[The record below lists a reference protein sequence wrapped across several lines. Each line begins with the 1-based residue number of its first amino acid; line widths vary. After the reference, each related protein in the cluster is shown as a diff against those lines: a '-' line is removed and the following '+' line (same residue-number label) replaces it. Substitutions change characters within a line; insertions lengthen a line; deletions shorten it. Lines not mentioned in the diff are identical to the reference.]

1 MDCRLISRWHWGF
14 RYEGTWFNPTVKRNL
29 VWNECKQASAIAAQ
43 VKKKATASISSSGT
57 DSSDGDEDPNARRGL
72 LNFLYAFNQTV
83 KSQTSEFRK
92 RYRSNIPMYRQASGV
107 MCVTS
112 FTSNGVNNT
121 KKMRKEHE
129 KRTFSMYP
137 LREVVTVFNPTVNH
151 NDSRPGRTRP

>member
-1 MDCRLISRWHWGF
+1 MAFRLLTR
-14 RYEGTWFNPTVKRNL
+14 RLKAKPAN
-29 VWNECKQASAIAAQ
+29 SAAGI
-43 VKKKATASISSSGT
+43 TSISPCT
-57 DSSDGDEDPNARRGL
+57 A
-72 LNFLYAFNQTV
+72 
-83 KSQTSEFRK
+83 
-92 RYRSNIPMYRQASGV
+92 RYRTS
-107 MCVTS
+107 CVAP